1 MTDDPSA
8 EPPEALDEVPQ
19 VTEDDLAAVLAMSGL
34 GEDEIA
40 DARASGTLPLLAVES
55 MILPDQRYDIDDVVR
70 MTGISADRIGPLWT
84 ALGFA
89 TPRPGERIF
98 NETDVDHLK
107 AVADLVVSGFADPE
121 IIIQLTRMLGAS
133 MARIA
138 SLQAELVLTRG
149 RSRDF
154 DANTALVWFGDRF
167 GQVLEQ
173 VWRRH
178 LQAAARAR
186 LSSPMDEAPI
196 QAVGFADLVGF
207 TALSQQID
215 SGALAA
221 VVDRFESVAY
231 ATVAEHGGRV
241 VKMIGDEVMFTMEDP
256 TAAARCA
263 LDLSESYHDADD
275 LSDVRVGV
283 AYGTVIDRDGDL
295 FGPPVNLAS
304 RMTSIAYPGSV
315 LVDVD
320 LHELLEDNEDFTFR
334 SMIPRRLKHIG
345 LVRLYVLR
353 GAEEESAHRRERR
366 ERRRARVAE
375 LTQGLLPI
383 GNDEDDAG
391 DDTDDA
397 DE

>member
-1 MTDDPSA
+1 M
-8 EPPEALDEVPQ
+8 
-19 VTEDDLAAVLAMSGL
+19 
-34 GEDEIA
+34 
-40 DARASGTLPLLAVES
+40 
-55 MILPDQRYDIDDVVR
+55 
-70 MTGISADRIGPLWT
+70 
-84 ALGFA
+84 
-89 TPRPGERIF
+89 
-98 NETDVDHLK
+98 
-107 AVADLVVSGFADPE
+107 
-121 IIIQLTRMLGAS
+121 
-133 MARIA
+133 
-138 SLQAELVLTRG
+138 LTRG

-283 AYGTVIDRDGDL
+283 AYGTVIDREGDL

-315 LVDVD
+315 LVDED
-320 LHELLEDNEDFTFR
+320 LYELLRDNDDFSFR

-345 LVRLYVLR
+345 LVRLHVLR
-353 GAEEESAHRRERR
+353 EAGEESQHRRERR
-366 ERRRARVAE
+366 ERRRARIAE

-383 GNDEDDAG
+383 GDDGEDD
-391 DDTDDA
+391 
-397 DE
+397 E